1 MGLKEFREKA
11 EGISEFI
18 EGAIDERKQIIVIC
32 HLDADGL
39 TAGSIIGKS
48 IFKEDGKAVIR
59 AVNDLSPNVIFN
71 LKRQEYDFYIF
82 TDIGMGHISILDS
95 ELDNRWMILDH
106 HQSSKDEIEHARVLN
121 PHEFE
126 IDGGTEIS
134 GSGVAYVVAKKMNS
148 SNRELS
154 AISVVGALADRQDQ
168 GPSKSLIGINQKVPL
183 KDAKDLGLIKEEK
196 DLIFYGRETKPI
208 HEAIASTNMPFI
220 PLLTGNYDACLAALV
235 SANFKV
241 KEGERWRTISE
252 LSYEEKMKLIEIF
265 IPYITKGGAKSN
277 VVEELF
283 GNVYTMLKEEER
295 SNLRDAREFSSL
307 LTACGRSGKAGS
319 GILICL
325 GDRNEA
331 YSGGEKILQDYRRML
346 TQYLQV
352 LNSDPKRMQSGKRI
366 VQVIGDDL
374 VDEKMLGAVSSILS
388 SSLAFKEKII
398 ILRTK
403 TKENDLKIS
412 ARRGEANKDLNLGLV
427 IKEVVK
433 GIGGTGG
440 GHAAAAGAKI
450 PLEQYEK
457 FIAEIAK
464 KVGDE

>member
-11 EGISEFI
+11 ENISEFI
-18 EGAIDERKQIIVIC
+18 EGAIDERKQMLIIC

-48 IFKEDGKAVIR
+48 IFKEDGKAIIR
-59 AVNDLSPNVIFN
+59 AVNDLSPNSIFN
-71 LKRQEYDFYIF
+71 LKKQEYDFYIF
-82 TDIGMGHISILDS
+82 TDIGMGYVNFLDK
-95 ELDNRWMILDH
+95 ELDDRWLILDH
-106 HQSSKDEIEHARVLN
+106 HQSSKEEIEHSRVLN

-134 GSGVAYVVAKKMNS
+134 GSGVTYVVSKKMNS

-154 AISVVGALADRQDQ
+154 ALSVIGALADRQDQ
-168 GPSKSLIGINQKVPL
+168 GPSKSLLGINQKVPL
-183 KDAKDLGLIKEEK
+183 KDAKDIGLIKEEK
-196 DLIFYGRETKPI
+196 DLIFYGRETKSI
-208 HEAIASTNMPFI
+208 HEAIASTSTPFI
-220 PLLTGNYDACLAALV
+220 PLLTGNYDACLAALT

-241 KEGERWRTISE
+241 KDGERWRTISD
-252 LSYEEKMKLIEIF
+252 LSYEEKMKLIEIL
-265 IPYITKGGAKSN
+265 IPYITKGGAKSD
-277 VVEELF
+277 VIEELF

-295 SNLRDAREFSSL
+295 SNLRDAREFGSL
-307 LTACGRSGKAGS
+307 LNACGRSGKAGS

-331 YSGGEKILQDYRRML
+331 YSGGEKILQDYKKIL
-346 TQYLQV
+346 AHYLQV
-352 LNSDPKRMQSGKRI
+352 INTDPKRMQSGKRI
-366 VQVIGDDL
+366 VQIIGDDL

-388 SSLAFKEKII
+388 SSLAFKEKMI

-412 ARRGEANKDLNLGLV
+412 ARRGEALKDFNLGLL
-427 IKEVVK
+427 IKETARE
-433 GIGGTGG
+433 IGGTGG

-457 FIAEIAK
+457 FIAEMSK

>member
-11 EGISEFI
+11 ESISEFI
-18 EGAIDERKQIIVIC
+18 GSAIDEKKQMIIIC

-48 IFKEDGKAVIR
+48 IFKEDGKAIIR
-59 AVNDLSPNVIFN
+59 AVNDLSPNIIFN
-71 LKRQEYDFYIF
+71 LKKQEYDFYIF
-82 TDIGMGHISILDS
+82 TDIGMGYVNHLDK
-95 ELDNRWMILDH
+95 ELNDRWLILDH
-106 HQSSKDEIEHARVLN
+106 HQSSKEEIEHVRVLN

-134 GSGVAYVVAKKMNS
+134 GSGVTYVVAKKMNS

-154 AISVVGALADRQDQ
+154 ALSVIGALADRQDQ

-183 KDAKDLGLIKEEK
+183 KDSKDIGQIKEEK

-208 HEAIASTNMPFI
+208 HEAIASTNTPFI

-241 KEGERWRTISE
+241 QEGERWRTISD
-252 LSYEEKMKLIEIF
+252 LSYEEKMKLIEIL
-265 IPYITKGGAKSN
+265 IPYLTKGGAKSD
-277 VVEELF
+277 VIEELF

-295 SNLRDAREFSSL
+295 SNLRDAREFGSL
-307 LTACGRSGKAGS
+307 LNACGRSGKAGS

-325 GDRNEA
+325 GDRDEA
-331 YSGGEKILQDYRRML
+331 YSGGEKILQDYKRML
-346 TQYLQV
+346 AQYLQV
-352 LNSDPKRMQSGKRI
+352 INTDAKRMQSGKKI
-366 VQVIGDDL
+366 VQIIGDDL
-374 VDEKMLGAVSSILS
+374 IDENMLGAVSSILS
-388 SSLAFKEKII
+388 SSLAFKEKMV

-412 ARRGEANKDLNLGLV
+412 ARRGEAFKDFNLGILL
-427 IKEVVK
+427 KETAK
-433 GIGGTGG
+433 EMGGTGG

-450 PLEQYEK
+450 PFEQYEK
-457 FIAEIAK
+457 FIAEISK